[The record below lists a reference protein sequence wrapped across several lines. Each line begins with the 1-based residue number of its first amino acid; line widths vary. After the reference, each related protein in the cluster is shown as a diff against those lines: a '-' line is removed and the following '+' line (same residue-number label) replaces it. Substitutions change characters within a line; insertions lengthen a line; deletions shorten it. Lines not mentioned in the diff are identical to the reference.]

1 MKLTRRDLLKAG
13 TAALA
18 MPHVARKAFAAA
30 GEVKI
35 YNWVDYIG
43 ETTIADFEKA
53 SGLKVIYDT
62 YDAAETVEAK
72 VMAGSTG
79 YDVIDIASTNLPRFI
94 PSGAFLKLDKSKLP
108 NWKNLDETILK
119 VLNDRDPGNQ
129 YTVPYMW
136 GTTGIT
142 VNLDMVKEALG
153 EGAPIDSMDL
163 LLDPKYMEKL
173 GSCGVNI
180 LESPGD
186 VIPMVLAYLGKN
198 PNSEDPADYD
208 AVVEAFKPV
217 RQYIKTFDAANYLNA
232 LPNKE
237 LCVSMT
243 WSGDYATASTRAEE
257 AGVKL
262 NLAYNVPKSGS
273 PAWFDV
279 MAIPADAPN
288 PDGAHLFLN
297 YLMEPEVI
305 AKCTNFTNYA
315 HANKAAI
322 PFTDKSV
329 LEDPAVFPSEEV
341 KKLLFTAETLSQKG
355 ERARTRAWNR
365 IKTGA

>member
-1 MKLTRRDLLKAG
+1 MKLTRRNLFKAG
-13 TAALA
+13 AAALA
-18 MPHVARKAFAAA
+18 MPYVARNAFAAA

-53 SGLKVIYDT
+53 TGLKVIYDT

-79 YDVIDIASTNLPRFI
+79 YDIIDIASTNLPRFI
-94 PSGAFLKLDKSKLP
+94 PAGAFLKLDKSKLP

-153 EGAPIDSMDL
+153 DGAPIDSMDL
-163 LLDPKYMEKL
+163 LFDPKYMEKL
-173 GSCGVNI
+173 AACGVNI

-186 VIPMVLAYLGKN
+186 VIPMALAYLGRN

-217 RQYIKTFDAANYLNA
+217 RPIYQDLRCRELPERPAQQGA
-232 LPNKE
+232 LRLHDLVGRLRHRRGPGRGSRRE
-237 LCVSMT
+237 AQPGLQCAEVRQPRVVRRLGHSRRC
-243 WSGDYATASTRAEE
+243 SERRRRAP
-257 AGVKL
+257 L
-262 NLAYNVPKSGS
+262 PQ
-273 PAWFDV
+273 
-279 MAIPADAPN
+279 
-288 PDGAHLFLN
+288 
-297 YLMEPEVI
+297 
-305 AKCTNFTNYA
+305 
-315 HANKAAI
+315 
-322 PFTDKSV
+322 
-329 LEDPAVFPSEEV
+329 
-341 KKLLFTAETLSQKG
+341 LS
-355 ERARTRAWNR
+355 
-365 IKTGA
+365 

>member
-1 MKLTRRDLLKAG
+1 MRITRRSMLKTG
-13 TAALA
+13 AAA
-18 MPHVARKAFAAA
+18 VSMPLIARRAFAQ
-30 GEVKI
+30 GEVRI

-43 ETTIADFEKA
+43 ETTVADFEKLT
-53 SGLKVIYDT
+53 GMKVIYDT
-62 YDAAETVEAK
+62 YDSAETVEAK

-79 YDVIDIASTNLPRFI
+79 YDIIDMSSTTLPRFI
-94 PSGAFLKLDKSKLP
+94 PAGAFLKLDKSKLP
-108 NWKNLDETILK
+108 NWKNLDEAVLK

-142 VNLDMVKEALG
+142 VNLDMLKEALG
-153 EGAPIDSMDL
+153 EGAPVDSMEL
-163 LLDPKYMEKL
+163 LLNPKFMEKL
-173 GSCGVNI
+173 SSCGVNI
-180 LESPGD
+180 LESPED
-186 VIPMVLAYLGKN
+186 VITMTLSYLGRN

-217 RQYIKTFDAANYLNA
+217 RPYIKTFDSANYLNA

-237 LCVSMT
+237 LCVTMS
-243 WSGDYATASTRAEE
+243 WSGDYATATTRAEE

-262 NLAYNVPKSGS
+262 NLAYNVPQTGS

-279 MAIPADAPN
+279 FVIPADSPN
-288 PDGAHLFLN
+288 PDGAHQFLN
-297 YLMEPEVI
+297 YMMEPEVI

-322 PFTDKSV
+322 AFTDKSV
-329 LEDPAVFPSEEV
+329 LEDPAVFPSDDI
-341 KKLLFTAETLSQKG
+341 KKRLYMTATLSQKA
-355 ERARTRAWNR
+355 ERVRTRAWNK
-365 IKTGA
+365 IKTGS

>member
-1 MKLTRRDLLKAG
+1 MKLTRRTLLQAG
-13 TAALA
+13 TAAFA
-18 MPHVARKAFAAA
+18 MPHIAPRAFAAS
-30 GEVKI
+30 EVKI

-53 SGLKVIYDT
+53 TGLKVIYDT

-79 YDVIDIASTNLPRFI
+79 YDIIDIASTSLPRFI
-94 PSGAFLKLDKSKLP
+94 PAGAFMKLDKSKLP

-129 YTVPYMW
+129 HTMPYMW

-142 VNLDMVKEALG
+142 VNLDMVKQMLG
-153 EGAPIDSMDL
+153 EGVPIDSMEL
-163 LLDPKYMEKL
+163 LLNPKFMEKL
-173 GSCGVNI
+173 ASCGVNI
-180 LESPGD
+180 LESPED
-186 VIPMVLAYLGKN
+186 VITMTLAYLGKD
-198 PNSEDPADYD
+198 PNSEDPADFE

-217 RQYIKTFDAANYLNA
+217 RPYIKTFDAANYLNA

-243 WSGDYATASTRAEE
+243 WSGDYATATARAKEV
-257 AGVKL
+257 GVEL

-279 MAIPADAPN
+279 MVIPADAPN
-288 PDGAHLFLN
+288 PEGAHLFLN

-305 AKCTNFTNYA
+305 AKCTHTTNYA

-322 PFTDKSV
+322 AFTDKSV
-329 LEDPAVFPSEEV
+329 LEDPAVFPTEEI
-341 KKLLFTAETLSQKG
+341 KERLYIAATLSQKG
-355 ERARTRAWNR
+355 ERARTRAWNK